1 MKKKIVLS
9 LLLIVSL
16 FMITGCGSNK
26 KEEKKKETKKEDT
39 MKEIVLSDKEFGTTT
54 FKYDKNK
61 DYEVKIEEG
70 GKYKTLVISSKK
82 ENFEVEI
89 YHVDSSDDGYK
100 SLKENRSKTDE
111 FKEYT
116 WNKYEGYSYDGSKT
130 GISFNILLKDGKE
143 AKVLFGE
150 FDYVDYKTADIIET
164 FKSDS
169 VQNLL
174 KSITFKED

>member
-9 LLLIVSL
+9 LMLIVSI
-16 FMITGCGSNK
+16 FMITGCGSK
-26 KEEKKKETKKEDT
+26 KEEKKKESKKEDT
-39 MKEIVLSDKEFGTTT
+39 MKEIVLKDEGFGTTT

-61 DYEVKIEEG
+61 DYEIKEETG
-70 GKYKTLVISSKK
+70 GKYKTLIISSEE

-89 YHVDSSDDGYK
+89 YHVDTSDDGYN
-100 SLKENRSKTDE
+100 STKENRSNSDE

-116 WNKYEGYSYDGSKT
+116 WNKYKGYSYDGSKT

-150 FDYVDYKTADIIET
+150 FDYKDYKTANIAET
-164 FKSDS
+164 FKSVS
-169 VQNLL
+169 IQNLL
-174 KSITFKED
+174 NSITFKEN